1 MGKFITLVAG
11 SLGSDGSWSD
21 VDTLG
26 WMACGAMA
34 FLFVSAIVW
43 TIKRAGGGQRP
54 KR

>member
-1 MGKFITLVAG
+1 MGKLIMLVADNVG
-11 SLGSDGSWSD
+11 GDGSWSD

-26 WMACGAMA
+26 WMACAVMA
-34 FLFVSAIVW
+34 LLFISAIAW